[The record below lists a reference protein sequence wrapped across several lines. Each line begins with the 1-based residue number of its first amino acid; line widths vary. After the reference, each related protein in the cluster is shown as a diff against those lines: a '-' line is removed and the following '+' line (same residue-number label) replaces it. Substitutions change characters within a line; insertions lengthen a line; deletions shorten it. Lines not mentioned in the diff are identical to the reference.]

1 MPFAT
6 GGAPHSGP
14 TLEQIRVV
22 ELERLDWSNV
32 HSAGPP
38 TFMAFLINPGIPAE
52 NLQNSRSILCPAS
65 NFTASVPVLTFSLQ
79 GFPSHVAPERAKA
92 SRSFSKV
99 F

>member
-1 MPFAT
+1 
-6 GGAPHSGP
+6 
-14 TLEQIRVV
+14 
-22 ELERLDWSNV
+22 
-32 HSAGPP
+32 
-38 TFMAFLINPGIPAE
+38 MAFLINPGIPAE

-65 NFTASVPVLTFSLQ
+65 NFMASVLVLTFSLQ